1 MLLNEGNLQALT
13 GGLRLKIRIQHPG
26 VHERTDRG
34 GSYWYFR
41 YWEDVLQADGTT
53 KAIRK
58 FNTIGPS
65 RGDNRLT
72 KKQAEVERD
81 KFLAK
86 INKPTV
92 QEKVAD
98 GLALF
103 GRMVEKYRAAHV
115 EAEVAGRFLL
125 AKPTREKYVI
135 HLEQRIVP
143 KWGTRRLCEI
153 NPDEVQ
159 QWLFETCESWHM
171 MNDLRGIMSGIYT
184 KAEEWGYWP
193 EGRRNPMSRV
203 KIGEKWTVRPERI
216 LTEDETV
223 KVLARL
229 SDPNL
234 LIIETALATGARISE
249 ILGLTWQHLDLN
261 EGVIRIVQR
270 NWRGDIDDPKSKT
283 SKRPLT
289 LGNLADRYR
298 VKATADKAQPD
309 KWIFARTD
317 GSGLPLWDSGVRQA
331 LKKAAA
337 AEGCD
342 FPGLGPHS
350 LRRAYITWVQEAGG
364 SSIEA
369 SKMAGHSTVRMTEGY
384 TKIQLNRQ
392 ADLTR
397 RIQDKLA
404 SAGEKLSGEHEAV
417 SEIPASPTAKF
428 AELDGTVAGPQT
440 IH

>member
-1 MLLNEGNLQALT
+1 MLSYEGNLQSLT
-13 GGLRLKIRIQHPG
+13 GGLQLKIRIQHPG

-41 YWEDVLQADGTT
+41 YWEDVLRRDGTT
-53 KAIRK
+53 KAVRK
-58 FNTIGPS
+58 FRTLGPS
-65 RGDNRLT
+65 KGETRLS

-81 KFLAK
+81 KFLAT
-86 INKPTV
+86 INKPTIE
-92 QEKVAD
+92 QKVAD

-103 GRMVEKYRAAHV
+103 RKMVEKYRAAHV

-125 AKPTREKYVI
+125 SKPTRDKYII

-143 KWGTRRLCEI
+143 QWGDRRLCEI
-153 NPDEVQ
+153 KPDEVQ
-159 QWLFETCESWHM
+159 QWLFKTCDSWHM

-223 KVLARL
+223 KVMARL

-249 ILGLTWQHLDLN
+249 ILGLTWQHVDLKD
-261 EGVIRIVQR
+261 GIIHIVQR

-283 SKRPLT
+283 SKRLLT
-289 LGNLADRYR
+289 LGNLVDRYR
-298 VKATADKAQPD
+298 VKAGADNSKPE
-309 KWIFARTD
+309 KWVFVRTD

-331 LKKAAA
+331 LKKAAV

-350 LRRAYITWVQEAGG
+350 FRRANITWRQEVGG

-369 SKMAGHSTVRMTEGY
+369 SKIAGHSTVRMTEGY

-392 ADLTR
+392 AELTR
-397 RIQDKLA
+397 LIQEKLA
-404 SAGEKLSGEHEAV
+404 SAA
-417 SEIPASPTAKF
+417 ASVPVQ
-428 AELDGTVAGPQT
+428 ELADVVMKSTLVQ
-440 IH
+440 

>member
-1 MLLNEGNLQALT
+1 MLRDDGNLQALT
-13 GGLRLKIRIQHPG
+13 GGLKLKIRIQHPG

-58 FNTIGPS
+58 FHTVGPS
-65 RGDNRLT
+65 KGDTKLS
-72 KKQAEVERD
+72 KKQAEVARD
-81 KFLAK
+81 KFVAT
-86 INKPTV
+86 INRPTI
-92 QEKVAD
+92 QEKVVD

-103 GRMVEKYRAAHV
+103 SKMVEKYRAAHV
-115 EAEVAGRFLL
+115 EAEAAGRFLL
-125 AKPTREKYVI
+125 AKPTRDKYII

-143 KWGTRRLCEI
+143 QWGDRRLCEI
-153 NPDEVQ
+153 KPDEVQ
-159 QWLFETCESWHM
+159 QWLFKTCDSWHM

-193 EGRRNPMSRV
+193 EGRRNPISRV
-203 KIGEKWTVRPERI
+203 KIGEKWSVRPERI
-216 LTEDETV
+216 LTEEETV

-234 LIIETALATGARISE
+234 LVLETAIATGARISE
-249 ILGLTWQHLDLN
+249 ILGLKWCHVDLQT
-261 EGVIRIVQR
+261 GILRIAQR
-270 NWRGDIDDPKSKT
+270 YWRGDIDDPKSKT

-289 LGNLADRYR
+289 LGYLGDRYR
-298 VKATADKAQPD
+298 AKAAADNAKAD
-309 KWIFARTD
+309 NWVFVRTD

-331 LKKAAA
+331 LKRAAV

-350 LRRAYITWVQEAGG
+350 FRRANITWRQEVGG

-369 SKMAGHSTVRMTEGY
+369 SKIAGHSTVRMTEEY
-384 TKIQLNRQ
+384 TKIQLTRQ
-392 ADLTR
+392 EELTR
-397 RIQDKLA
+397 LIQERLA
-404 SAGEKLSGEHEAV
+404 SVGEKQTAV
-417 SEIPASPTAKF
+417 
-428 AELDGTVAGPQT
+428 VQ
-440 IH
+440 